1 MLFFRLIKKHRPRY
15 NMDASPIYLFELF
28 GLHNWLQLGNRF
40 NPEIK
45 DATEW
50 DKKDE

>member
-1 MLFFRLIKKHRPRY
+1 MSDIPVTEDPRV
-15 NMDASPIYLFELF
+15 DSSPIYLFELF
-28 GLHNWLQLGNRF
+28 GLHNWLQLGNKF